1 MDSDEEWFETTS
13 SPDRYLL
20 RQRSLLRSPLYPVN
34 EHRDDILIKDR
45 PLTELEYWYNLR
57 NFIWNR
63 ETKRF
68 CGRDG
73 LDWAKIGC
81 YYFSFLFV
89 LGILFSAIVIVYIL
103 LLDKKTPR
111 RIGNES
117 ALAFDGGINPGKK
130 ISSIKTKTHQVGYV
144 LGRNKSPM

>member
-45 PLTELEYWYNLR
+45 PLTELEYWYNIR
-57 NFIWNR
+57 NYIWNR
-63 ETKRF
+63 KTKRF
-68 CGRDG
+68 CSRDG
-73 LDWAKIGC
+73 LGWAKFGC
-81 YYFSFLFV
+81 YYFSFFFTLGV
-89 LGILFSAIVIVYIL
+89 LSSALVIVYIL

-130 ISSIKTKTHQVGYV
+130 ISSIKRKTHQVGYV

>member
-1 MDSDEEWFETTS
+1 
-13 SPDRYLL
+13 
-20 RQRSLLRSPLYPVN
+20 
-34 EHRDDILIKDR
+34 
-45 PLTELEYWYNLR
+45 
-57 NFIWNR
+57 
-63 ETKRF
+63 
-68 CGRDG
+68 
-73 LDWAKIGC
+73 
-81 YYFSFLFV
+81 

-130 ISSIKTKTHQVGYV
+130 ISSIKTKTLQVGYV